1 MGFLQGKKLLI
12 TGVLSNRSIA
22 YGIAQAC
29 HREGAELAFTYVGE
43 RFQDRIVEFAK
54 EFGSDI
60 CLEMDVTKDDQIAN
74 VMGELKERW
83 DGLDGFVHSIGFA
96 PRECIAGDY
105 LEGVGRES
113 FRTAME
119 ISALSYPVLAKAAL
133 PLMKGRA
140 ASILAL
146 TYIGSER
153 TVPNYNTMG
162 VCKAALE
169 ASTRYLAGSLG
180 LKGIRANAI
189 SSGPIK
195 TLAASGIQNFSKIL
209 TYMEHSAP
217 LRRTVTIDEVGNT
230 AAFLLSDLASGITGN
245 VAYVDAG
252 FHSVGVSPV
261 LVEE

>member
-22 YGIAQAC
+22 YGIARAC

-43 RFQDRIVEFAK
+43 RFHDRIVEFAK

-83 DGLDGFVHSIGFA
+83 GGLDGFVHSIGFA

-105 LEGVGRES
+105 LDGVGRES

-133 PLMKGRA
+133 PLMEGRA

-169 ASTRYLAGSLG
+169 ASTRYLAGT
-180 LKGIRANAI
+180 
-189 SSGPIK
+189 IK

>member
-22 YGIAQAC
+22 YGIARAC

-43 RFQDRIVEFAK
+43 RFHDRIVEFAK

-74 VMGELKERW
+74 VMDELKERW
-83 DGLDGFVHSIGFA
+83 GGLDGFVHSIGFA

-105 LEGVGRES
+105 LDGVGRES

-133 PLMKGRA
+133 PLMEGRA

-162 VCKAALE
+162 LCKAALE
-169 ASTRYLAGSLG
+169 ASTRYIASSVGP
-180 LKGIRANAI
+180 KGIRANAI
-189 SSGPIK
+189 SAGPIK
-195 TLAASGIQNFSKIL
+195 TLAASGIQGFSKML
-209 TYMEHSAP
+209 YHMEANAP
-217 LRRTVTIDEVGNT
+217 LRRTVTTEEVGNV
-230 AAFLLSDLASGITGN
+230 AAFLLSDLASAVTGE
-245 VAYVDAG
+245 VVHVDAG
-252 FHSVGVSPV
+252 FHSVAIGAEA
-261 LVEE
+261 EE